1 MRSGPSGRVL
11 SGFSRKKSGGA
22 AGQGEPRQEEQP
34 RGDEGG
40 SPRKGVERVLV
51 LVTHHVYETVTEHY
65 VRPVYRVI
73 TVHPLVVP
81 FVNQKMLPLKY

>member
-1 MRSGPSGRVL
+1 MTLLHLGPRMRNALSSGIVE
-11 SGFSRKKSGGA
+11 A
-22 AGQGEPRQEEQP
+22 AATTM
-34 RGDEGG
+34 
-40 SPRKGVERVLV
+40 VLV

-81 FVNQKMLPLKY
+81 FVNQKM